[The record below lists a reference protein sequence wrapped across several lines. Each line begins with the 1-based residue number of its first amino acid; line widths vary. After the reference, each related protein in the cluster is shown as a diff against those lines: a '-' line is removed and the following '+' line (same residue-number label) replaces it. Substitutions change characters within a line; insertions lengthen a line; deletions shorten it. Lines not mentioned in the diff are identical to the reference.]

1 MSLTERLFGLRLDL
15 AATLQHAQYQSDTFA
30 KGLHDELK
38 DILRNQIIGLSDANI
53 SVRQRWASV
62 DKFRKK
68 ESWEYV
74 SSVDVIELKEQ
85 VAPLLVP
92 GFENEAAKKFDVLL
106 LNIQLSLVD
115 SEVSAEKSKIY
126 VENTAQKLQERASI
140 PQVAAKMAIINEIAD
155 HKFWDTATLSKLEWV
170 RKEIRELVQFILGTE
185 NRTFTINIEDAVV
198 NGGMSQGVA
207 PTMTYK
213 QRVID
218 YLAKNRDL
226 PVLTKIFQMEKLED
240 KDIDELERILWE
252 ELGTKEEY
260 ERYVEKGN
268 MICGDS
274 VGAFIRAQ
282 IGVDRVV
289 AVERFSKFLS
299 GASLNTMQ
307 EEYLKTIITYVCENG
322 DITAGTL
329 VNVSPFSEY
338 DWYAIFGQNLVSVRD
353 YVNNLHNIIIPT
365 STRLRA

>member
-1 MSLTERLFGLRLDL
+1 
-15 AATLQHAQYQSDTFA
+15 
-30 KGLHDELK
+30 
-38 DILRNQIIGLSDANI
+38 
-53 SVRQRWASV
+53 
-62 DKFRKK
+62 
-68 ESWEYV
+68 
-74 SSVDVIELKEQ
+74 
-85 VAPLLVP
+85 
-92 GFENEAAKKFDVLL
+92 
-106 LNIQLSLVD
+106 
-115 SEVSAEKSKIY
+115 
-126 VENTAQKLQERASI
+126 
-140 PQVAAKMAIINEIAD
+140 
-155 HKFWDTATLSKLEWV
+155 
-170 RKEIRELVQFILGTE
+170 
-185 NRTFTINIEDAVV
+185 
-198 NGGMSQGVA
+198 
-207 PTMTYK
+207 MTYK

-289 AVERFSKFLS
+289 AVERFGKFLS

-338 DWYAIFGQNLVSVRD
+338 DWVAIFGQNLVSVRD
-353 YVNNLHNIIIPT
+353 YVNNLHNIIQPT
-365 STRLRA
+365 SARLRA